1 MKKICY
7 AVLVLAVLTVG
18 VFLGRMSVLSGGAA
32 VTASGNGSVF
42 PEAVLDLSQKTAEES
57 ALININTADK
67 DELMCLPGIGESKA
81 DGILEYR
88 RKNGAF
94 QSEDELKAVN
104 GIGDGMLDKI
114 RNYITV
120 KDE

>member
-7 AVLVLAVLTVG
+7 TVLVLAALTAG
-18 VFLGRMSVLSGGAA
+18 VFLGRMSVLSNGAA
-32 VTASGNGSVF
+32 VTASGNYAAF
-42 PEAVLDLSQKTAEES
+42 PEAVLDFSSKTAEES
-57 ALININTADK
+57 ALVNINTADK
-67 DELMCLPGIGESKA
+67 NELMCLPGIGESKA